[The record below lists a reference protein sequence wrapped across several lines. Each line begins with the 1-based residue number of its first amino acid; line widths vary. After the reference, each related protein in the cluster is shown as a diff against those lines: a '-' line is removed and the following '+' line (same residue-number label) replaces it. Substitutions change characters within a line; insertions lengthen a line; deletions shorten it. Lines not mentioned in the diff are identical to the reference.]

1 VPDIRWFP
9 SRTSTAT
16 ELMQALL
23 NGPRPWMREA
33 LAWDFPAGTKLSLN
47 SVTITEGVA
56 NVDFSDELLG
66 ADAQALRHIQ
76 AQVKATLLQIPSV
89 ERVRITV
96 NRNDLGIDEIQVPMP
111 QVYASAPV
119 TLDSDGLF
127 QSGKTSAVYT
137 PSSSASMLSGA
148 REFALDA
155 TSKKLGFVT
164 ELGLY
169 QVNLLAID
177 KSPTL
182 VDPRSGLLAPS
193 WDNRGFMWSVGSAQS
208 STWRV
213 FDAFGNAKRIDTA
226 VLAGSATTVFGVSPD
241 GARIAALH
249 TGDKRGIWLYPI
261 LRDNAGLP
269 YKLGNGVPLVNTFGD
284 AFAMSWADAG
294 HIAALVADSSGAV
307 RPTVMTIGGTT
318 RVYTAVPGAR
328 QIVANLNGPFLFVLK
343 DDGTLLQSRSS
354 VWSEV
359 QLAVRTMHFAGH

>member
-1 VPDIRWFP
+1 
-9 SRTSTAT
+9 
-16 ELMQALL
+16 
-23 NGPRPWMREA
+23 
-33 LAWDFPAGTKLSLN
+33 
-47 SVTITEGVA
+47 
-56 NVDFSDELLG
+56 
-66 ADAQALRHIQ
+66 
-76 AQVKATLLQIPSV
+76 
-89 ERVRITV
+89 
-96 NRNDLGIDEIQVPMP
+96 
-111 QVYASAPV
+111 
-119 TLDSDGLF
+119 
-127 QSGKTSAVYT
+127 
-137 PSSSASMLSGA
+137 MLSGA